1 MQLYDDRGRDPL
13 CRFYSLPYVGDLL
26 VQTIAAA
33 DVASI
38 IDLGAGGGTL
48 SDAAIR
54 HWMGISVTTIDIDA
68 GCGVAKRYQ
77 DSSGSHTHYTLD
89 ALDPDITLKVS
100 KAGFFDAAVCNPPFR
115 RIAWN
120 DRYNRVLRE
129 AGLDQ
134 CFSSKGGDVAAEAL
148 FLAQNVRLVRPGGSI
163 GLIVSDSFISGR
175 AAAAL
180 RKRIVE
186 HHSIRAVVQLP
197 KRAFSGTEANSFL
210 LVFTNKVASREMIN
224 LYKFSLEDGL
234 SNVIVVDKHSA
245 ERRLDYDFHSIT
257 RRSSSDIPLASL
269 GATISRGNISTV
281 QLRTAPQFIFHTT
294 DFGKWKSGEI
304 YGPTFAQCHAQ
315 TGDILVARVDRAL
328 ETKVAIVRGGS
339 FQVSDCVFIIRVPPQ
354 HRERVFDALKTKGGQ
369 EKLKSLSRGVG
380 ARHISKT
387 ELLAFPIPE
396 A

>member
-1 MQLYDDRGRDPL
+1 M
-13 CRFYSLPYVGDLL
+13 
-26 VQTIAAA
+26 QTIAAA
-33 DVASI
+33 DVTSI
-38 IDLGAGGGTL
+38 IDLGAGSGTL

-54 HWMGISVTTIDIDA
+54 HWMDISVTTIDIDA
-68 GCGVAKRYQ
+68 SCEVAMRYQ

-100 KAGFFDAAVCNPPFR
+100 KAGFFDAALCNPPFR
-115 RIAWN
+115 RIEWN

-134 CFSSKGGDVAAEAL
+134 CFSSKGGNVAAEAL

-175 AAAAL
+175 AAAPL
-180 RKRIVE
+180 RKRIVQ

-210 LVFTNKVASREMIN
+210 LVLTNKVASSEMIS
-224 LYKFSLEDGL
+224 LYKFSLDEGL
-234 SNVIVVDKHSA
+234 SDAIVVDQHSA
-245 ERRLDYDFHSIT
+245 ERRLDYDFHSIIRMNSNDT
-257 RRSSSDIPLASL
+257 PLGSL
-269 GATISRGNISTV
+269 GATINRGNISSV
-281 QLRTAPQFIFHTT
+281 QLKIAPEFIFHTT

-304 YGPTFAQCHAQ
+304 HGPTLAQCHAQ
-315 TGDILVARVDRAL
+315 IGDILVARVDRAL
-328 ETKVAIVRGGS
+328 ETKVAIVRRGS
-339 FQVSDCVFIIRVPPQ
+339 FQVSDCVFIIRVPSQ
-354 HRERVFDALKTKGGQ
+354 HKERVFTALRTKEGQ